1 MNWKHLDVRPE
12 IIGPEQCIRRWLI
25 VRSEASL
32 RYRIDYL
39 KSLLWCHLRSE
50 PPRRTYQYFSL
61 SALSTTF
68 FIFLRLYAQTQRSSI
83 KSAWN
88 HFTLKS
94 VGEKTVALHSR
105 RITQT
110 KSFLNQK
117 SLKFNLNNE
126 DGSFSSR
133 RWPCWRA
140 SRGKSLH
147 NEHERKLIE
156 DFFQLKFN
164 SWIDQTSMTVIS
176 CTGAPASS
184 YWWSHG
190 RLTRLVSAL
199 N

>member
-1 MNWKHLDVRPE
+1 MSLEKRTSEKNLSIFLLISSVNNLFYLPSLVCPDTTLKYK
-12 IIGPEQCIRRWLI
+12 IG
-25 VRSEASL
+25 
-32 RYRIDYL
+32 L
-39 KSLLWCHLRSE
+39 KSFHPKEC
-50 PPRRTYQYFSL
+50 RREDGC
-61 SALSTTF
+61 ATF
-68 FIFLRLYAQTQRSSI
+68 EENYSN
-83 KSAWN
+83 KPN
-88 HFTLKS
+88 
-94 VGEKTVALHSR
+94 
-105 RITQT
+105 
-110 KSFLNQK
+110 
-117 SLKFNLNNE
+117 KFNLNNE

-199 N
+199 SQNLLRTLSVHHFLPTNQENSSAHRSQSSSSPCSMKD